1 MELEEF
7 VNGAEGACS
16 ANNVVDGRVPQGLQP
31 LLADFSGVM
40 RWAKSKLVL
49 TCIGTRSTRNDKR
62 SGAKHKPFEC
72 HKLDS
77 YWQDVLNGFWNDV
90 HQDMG
95 WDAPVS
101 EKQMLPRVVGLALLQ
116 LQDANASAL
125 VPRSL
130 CVKIQ
135 YCFFLLQ
142 F

>member
-16 ANNVVDGRVPQGLQP
+16 ANNV
-31 LLADFSGVM
+31 A
-40 RWAKSKLVL
+40 
-49 TCIGTRSTRNDKR
+49 CIGTRSTRNDKR

-101 EKQMLPRVVGLALLQ
+101 EKQMLPRVVGLAWLQ

-125 VPRSL
+125 VPRPL

-135 YCFFLLQ
+135 
-142 F
+142 